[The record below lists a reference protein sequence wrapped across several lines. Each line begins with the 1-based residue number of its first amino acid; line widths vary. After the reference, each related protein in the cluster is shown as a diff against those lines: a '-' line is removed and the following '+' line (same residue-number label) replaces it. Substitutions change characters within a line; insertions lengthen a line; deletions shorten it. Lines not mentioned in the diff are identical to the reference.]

1 VKILGKCHNGS
12 QHHAPHR
19 RRRVSRPAAAHQRS
33 DKRSTGKSST
43 LEINTNLWRRQPAL
57 VTIHFVCVDSFD
69 ISVRCFY
76 VGRRGKI
83 DLFELCAFVSEDNV
97 CALV

>member
-1 VKILGKCHNGS
+1 M
-12 QHHAPHR
+12 
-19 RRRVSRPAAAHQRS
+19 AASITLRIDGGGCLAQQQHQRS

-69 ISVRCFY
+69 ISVCCFY

-83 DLFELCAFVSEDNV
+83 DLFELCAFVSGDNV